1 MTQRVHAPSAHPA
14 ISLSNEQIL
23 VVANPQQKD
32 AWRVRVT
39 FQSNALT
46 FCLLGNSP
54 LLPTGPQGRSFAKA
68 GYALESE
75 PESESE
81 SERQPMPVRGAQEIH
96 VPLGVPLKCEPCE
109 VPKPWGKEIWF
120 SGFEARGVCQVGGV
134 PLPWLLAAGRE
145 ALFGEGVQE
154 LVLLKILD
162 PFPEPVRGDLYT
174 EVHAEKN
181 EVYVCTKAPKEG
193 GWLRFGI
200 APAAWDEAG
209 RDAGTYKA
217 RYLAAVKDYEAVRRR
232 LDARMDA
239 HPGRA
244 LGTLATPEELA
255 EEERLRA
262 RMNAFTALHPMHKGS
277 VARVPV
283 GVPHALQA
291 GCQVVEFQTAT
302 YERAIVSFAQ
312 KVLTQNHWDTEKA
325 LALLDVEE
333 ALRSPLVPETGAGEE
348 RIVDFPAFEAWRL
361 RMSPGETRSV
371 GNAHTYELLYVV
383 ERDEAPADGLT
394 EGAWLLPRGT
404 CVTLQG
410 AGLVLR
416 AFPKVS
422 HS

>member
-1 MTQRVHAPSAHPA
+1 MTQKKVELERHPTEHEA
-14 ISLSNEQIL
+14 LI
-23 VVANPQQKD
+23 VANPQQQAAWCVQVSWD
-32 AWRVRVT
+32 A
-39 FQSNALT
+39 NALT
-46 FCLLGNSP
+46 FVWRGNTNHSP
-54 LLPTGPQGRSFAKA
+54 TMNRTFAKA
-68 GYALESE
+68 CYAVGLESMDGE
-75 PESESE
+75 LLDQNAARPEKELGKS
-81 SERQPMPVRGAQEIH
+81 VR
-96 VPLGVPLKCEPCE
+96 VPLGVPLRCTPCE

-181 EVYVCTKAPKEG
+181 EVYVCTHAPKDG

-200 APAAWDEAG
+200 ATAAWEEAG

-232 LDARMDA
+232 LDALMDA

-244 LGTLATPEELA
+244 LSSLATPEELA
-255 EEERLRA
+255 DEERLRA

-348 RIVDFPAFEAWRL
+348 RIVDFPSFEAWRV
-361 RMSPGETRSV
+361 RMAPGETRQV

-383 ERDEAPADGLT
+383 ERHEAPTDGLT

-404 CVTLQG
+404 SVTLQG

-422 HS
+422 HP